1 MQKERIT
8 IKMDFMIKQEK
19 YVDNVEVNVFSVKV
33 DKVKFICV
41 SLVRNVNI
49 Q

>member
-33 DKVKFICV
+33 DKVKFISV
-41 SLVRNVNI
+41 QV
-49 Q
+49 